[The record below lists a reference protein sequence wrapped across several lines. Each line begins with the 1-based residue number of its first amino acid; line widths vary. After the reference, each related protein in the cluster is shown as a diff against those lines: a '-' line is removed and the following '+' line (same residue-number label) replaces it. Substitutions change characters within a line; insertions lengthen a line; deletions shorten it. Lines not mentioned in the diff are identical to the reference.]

1 MGITKSHALRTK
13 QTYMG
18 NWKLQLLY
26 TRKHGDNINQTKASL
41 RHTATA
47 NAIVINKQR
56 GLKRKS
62 EEKYSFKLFK
72 KVSCY
77 KWMFLS
83 D

>member
-1 MGITKSHALRTK
+1 MHLGQNRLTWET
-13 QTYMG
+13 G
-18 NWKLQLLY
+18 NYNY

-47 NAIVINKQR
+47 NAIVINKHR

-62 EEKYSFKLFK
+62 EEKYSFKLVK